1 MAPEPLAAQPPFHVD
16 GCLFGREHIFISHSK
31 VIIRGLAIS
40 FGSQD
45 DPENAMH
52 VMARISSAP
61 FLAYFKS

>member
-1 MAPEPLAAQPPFHVD
+1 MPPEPLAAQPPFHVD

-52 VMARISSAP
+52 SWPPSPPPP